1 MKANFKSVFIASLF
15 LGLAASCGSKKTV
28 AGAEVPPPVPSKLNC
43 STSNTY
49 SNNIKG
55 LIDMHC
61 AKSCHSHNRHADGID
76 LSTYDMVK
84 EEAIKPR
91 FLAAIKHQMLAT
103 PMPLKASKLSDSTIQ
118 VIECWIV
125 NGMVN

>member
-1 MKANFKSVFIASLF
+1 MKTNIKSLIMASLF

-28 AGAEVPPPVPSKLNC
+28 ASADVPKSAPSKLNC
-43 STSNTY
+43 STSNSY

-55 LIDMHC
+55 LIDLHC
-61 AKSCHSHNRHADGID
+61 AKSCHSASKHADGID
-76 LSTYDMVK
+76 LSTYDMLK

-91 FLAAIKHQMLAT
+91 FMAAIKHQMLAT
-103 PMPLKASKLSDSTIQ
+103 PMPLKAAKLSDSTIQ
-118 VIECWIV
+118 VIECWII